1 MIEIIRNIFIGLGF
15 GVLGMIMIFL
25 LYTIFRILF
34 SAIFRSYFEEK
45 RKTLTGGKNN
55 EEE

>member
-1 MIEIIRNIFIGLGF
+1 MIEIIKAIFIPLIY
-15 GVLGMIMIFL
+15 GVSGIIILFL
-25 LYTIFRILF
+25 LYTVVRILF